1 MEEKGEGFVLR
12 VSVGSKCAVAA
23 VTKSRINVTENLF
36 IKSKMS
42 TDDFRDE
49 AT

>member
-36 IKSKMS
+36 IKMS